1 MSRVILRCFST
12 MRTTSG
18 MDSTSSQNVL
28 SAPPPPPPPPP
39 PPLSPLPVLP
49 LPAVLPPEL
58 AAEKVTC
65 VCALAAGGAPVQVI
79 E

>member
-28 SAPPPPPPPPP
+28 SAPPPPP
-39 PPLSPLPVLP
+39 PLPVLP

>member
-1 MSRVILRCFST
+1 MSRVILRSFSM

-28 SAPPPPPPPPP
+28 SAPPPPPPP
-39 PPLSPLPVLP
+39 LSPLPL

>member
-1 MSRVILRCFST
+1 MSRVILRCFSK

-28 SAPPPPPPPPP
+28 SAPPPPLPP
-39 PPLSPLPVLP
+39 PLPVLP

>member
-12 MRTTSG
+12 MRTISG

-28 SAPPPPPPPPP
+28 SAPPPPP
-39 PPLSPLPVLP
+39 LSPLPAVLP
-49 LPAVLPPEL
+49 VPPVLPPEL

>member
-1 MSRVILRCFST
+1 MSRVILRCFSM

-28 SAPPPPPPPPP
+28 SAPPPPPP
-39 PPLSPLPVLP
+39 LSPLPLLP
-49 LPAVLPPEL
+49 LLPPEL